1 MAVGPKGHAIASG
14 QRRVLQTLSTALRE
28 PVGSDRFHPMWG
40 STLHDFIGTAAS
52 LPFPVGTLVQSEVQ
66 RVVEL
71 WAKGQFLQF
80 QRNVEKPVEQRA
92 NYVASEVV
100 TGIDSP
106 ETRVGLDRV
115 AVKVTLQTLSGEQM
129 TVVQSM
135 GA

>member
-28 PVGSDRFHPMWG
+28 PVGGDRFHPMWG
-40 STLHDFIGTAAS
+40 STLHDFIGTAAT
-52 LPFPVGTLVQSEVQ
+52 LPFPADTLVQSEVQ

-71 WAKGQFLQF
+71 WAKAQFLQF
-80 QRNVEKPVEQRA
+80 QRNVDKPVEQRA
-92 NYVASEVV
+92 YYTAAEVV
-100 TGIDSP
+100 TGMEPPD
-106 ETRVGLDRV
+106 TRMGLDRV